1 MSLQRGCQFCG
12 RRMRGVTPG
21 AMTILVD
28 GQPIDAAIVVCG
40 EHALEIR
47 RVLDALRQRSVVA
60 QHARA
65 LDVTQITTRVTAA
78 PTEQFPTVTA
88 ALDAQ
93 LPMPLQRPEPQRHAR
108 RNLATMRNVWRAERP
123 SH

>member
-12 RRMRGVTPG
+12 RRLRGTTPG
-21 AMTILVD
+21 AMTILID
-28 GQPIDAAIVVCG
+28 GQPLDASIVVCG

-47 RVLDALRQRSVVA
+47 RVLDALRQRSIVA

-65 LDVTQITTRVTAA
+65 MDVTQLTTRVTAA
-78 PTEQFPTVTA
+78 PTEQFPAVTA
-88 ALDAQ
+88 PLSAQ
-93 LPMPLQRPEPQRHAR
+93 LPMPLQRPEQPQRHAR
-108 RNLATMRNVWRAERP
+108 RSIWRAERP